1 MNAPRI
7 TERHERTIVRTYT
20 KAQIEALLRK
30 ALFEELGADAW
41 KGEPRVT
48 VRFEN
53 ETEGSPAYVVGTK
66 AIIEVVEDLTP
77 SPRVTGAKPPM
88 PPSPPPPPPCRA

>member
-7 TERHERTIVRTYT
+7 TERHERTIVRTFT
-20 KAQIEALLRK
+20 KAQIDQLFRK
-30 ALFEELGADAW
+30 ALFDELGADAW
-41 KGEPRVT
+41 KGEVKVT

-53 ETEGSPAYVVGTK
+53 ETEGSPPYVVGTK

-77 SPRVTGAKPPM
+77 SPSAKASKPPL
-88 PPSPPPPPPCRA
+88 SPPPPPPCRA